1 MEKTAEEKRIYTGN
15 LLKLNADRVILTS
28 GRKSLREFVS
38 HPGAAAALPFISEET
53 IILVRQFRYP
63 ISIDLLEIPAGVI
76 ERGESPQ
83 ETITR
88 ELKEEIG
95 YEANLI
101 EPIGWFYPS
110 PGYTNEKIHLFKASD
125 LKLVREDKEEGIE
138 TLEVSFKEALSM
150 IEGRKIIDGKTIIAL
165 LTCKHYTF

>member
-53 IILVRQFRYP
+53 IILVRQYRYP
-63 ISIDLLEIPAGVI
+63 ISRDLLEIPAGVI
-76 ERGESPQ
+76 EKGESPQ

-110 PGYTNEKIHLFKASD
+110 PGYTNEKIHLFKVSD
-125 LKLVREDKEEGIE
+125 LKLVREEKEEGIE
-138 TLEVSFKEALSM
+138 ALEVSYKEALSM
-150 IEGRKIIDGKTIIAL
+150 IEGGKIIDGKTIIAL
-165 LTCKHYTF
+165 LTCNR